1 MAAGEVARSSPR
13 VFGLMVVRDAVD
25 LVRVNALHHFE
36 TGLERLLVIDNG
48 SRDGTGEL
56 LRELALELPLEVES
70 DPGPFRQADLTNRL
84 AFEARHA
91 GADWVLPIDADE
103 FFVAEARPA
112 GGRRRERRRARSRSR
127 WSTSSSA
134 TECASPRLA
143 AC

>member
-36 TGLERLLVIDNG
+36 AGLERLLVIDNG

-103 FFVAEARPA
+103 FFVAEAGLPA
-112 GGRRRERRRARSRSR
+112 VVGGSDAARSRSR